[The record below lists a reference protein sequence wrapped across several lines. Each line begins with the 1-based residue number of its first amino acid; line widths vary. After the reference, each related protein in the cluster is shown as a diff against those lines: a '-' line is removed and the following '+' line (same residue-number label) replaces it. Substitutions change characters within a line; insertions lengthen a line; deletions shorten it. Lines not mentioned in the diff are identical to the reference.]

1 MVDALRKWVNDDG
14 TEYVVIT
21 QLGIISTGFFA
32 RPEPQVIIE
41 FQAPS
46 GETWVTAYGSSTS
59 LHRQYDYEIRHYLGT
74 AKHDPPVRA
83 GRLS

>member
-1 MVDALRKWVNDDG
+1 MIDALRNWTNDDG

-21 QLGIISTGFFA
+21 SMGIISKGFFA
-32 RPEPQVIIE
+32 RAEPQPVIE

-59 LHRQYDYEIRHYLGT
+59 LHREPDFELRHYLGT
-74 AKHDPPVRA
+74 AKHDPPVR
-83 GRLS
+83 GPRDS